1 MTGRRRA
8 LVVANDTYDHAALG
22 QLRSAAA
29 DAVAL
34 SEVLGDPEVGGFEV
48 DVVQNAASYEVQAHI
63 EDLFADSGPD
73 DLVLLHFSGHGLK
86 SDSGELFIAA
96 RNTRPD
102 RLASSSV
109 PADFV
114 QRCMRG
120 SRAHSIVLFLDC
132 CYGGAFGEGVAVRAA
147 GPVNVMDAFP
157 KGRLGGGRGRA
168 VISASSAIEYAFEG
182 TTLTAEHEA
191 PPSVFTS
198 AVVHGLR
205 TGDADRDEDGFVS
218 LDELYDYVFDRVREA
233 NPKQTPGRDIE
244 MSGEIY
250 VARTRRRRLKAAP
263 LPDALATAL
272 RNPDPTYRR
281 GAVLDLRDRLGHP
294 DLAVALGALEA
305 LRAVAS
311 GDVRA
316 VADDARAAI
325 DAALPSVTPASV
337 DFGRLDADASVDVER
352 TVALGGVPLA
362 RQVSVEADPP
372 LSAEVEG
379 DEVVVTF
386 SPTGQSFTGLLVLT
400 APTGSVTV
408 PVTAGV
414 RDTDASVPAGDTA
427 EAHAAPDAPGIGAHA
442 GWATAEAP
450 ASTTP
455 TAIPG
460 SATPTRE
467 PVDDDLAGA
476 RRLVPAPAEST
487 DERGPSPEPA
497 TDGRAPQ
504 TAVST
509 AGTAAVEP
517 VATGTAAATKHSAD
531 DGSLARVRGVLGWL
545 AIASG
550 LLGLIGGLLL
560 PWGADD
566 SAANPQDDFVV
577 QVLCFLALALASG
590 IALLARRASPAV
602 GLGLTGP
609 TAALGVLLA
618 LGEIGLLRD
627 GTTSAPGPGWW
638 TSFFAAGCMAVVAV
652 VALGWRP
659 LRSHLVRVGMR
670 WTDPAVVVV
679 IVATAVGVLV
689 LLDYAIYIQPN
700 SSVARFW
707 VAWFWAWA
715 LVAAV
720 LVAIGL
726 VLGPLGAGRAWL
738 LASGIVL
745 LDRPLSSWLF
755 ANNRSDDGRY
765 LALGIVAAVVVLAA
779 APLVGRWPH
788 PATDPSSAG
797 PAHTP

>member
-8 LVVANDTYDHAALG
+8 LVVATDTYDHAALG

-48 DVVQNAASYEVQAHI
+48 DVVQNAASHEVQAHI

-250 VARTRRRRLKAAP
+250 VARTRRRRVKAAP

-281 GAVLDLRDRLGHP
+281 GAVLELRDRLGHP

-305 LRAVAS
+305 LRAVAA

-316 VADDARAAI
+316 VADDAQAAI
-325 DAALPSVTPASV
+325 DAARPVVTPASV
-337 DFGRLDADASVDVER
+337 DLGDVDADASVDVER
-352 TVALGGVPLA
+352 TLTLGGVPLA
-362 RQVSVEADPP
+362 REVSVEAEPP
-372 LSAEVEG
+372 LAAEVEG

-386 SPTGQSFTGLLVLT
+386 SPTGRAFSGTLVLT
-400 APTGSVTV
+400 APTGAVTV
-408 PVTAGV
+408 PVTARVAG
-414 RDTDASVPAGDTA
+414 TDAPTGSGATPADDATPVPAATA
-427 EAHAAPDAPGIGAHA
+427 GEDAAPDLVG
-442 GWATAEAP
+442 
-450 ASTTP
+450 TP
-455 TAIPG
+455 
-460 SATPTRE
+460 
-467 PVDDDLAGA
+467 
-476 RRLVPAPAEST
+476 RRLVPVSADPAAGTSGAVAAT
-487 DERGPSPEPA
+487 EPA
-497 TDGRAPQ
+497 RPE
-504 TAVST
+504 S
-509 AGTAAVEP
+509 
-517 VATGTAAATKHSAD
+517 AATEPPPPDPGRQAEQA
-531 DGSLARVRGVLGWL
+531 ARVRGVLGWL
-545 AIASG
+545 AIVSG
-550 LLGLIGGLLL
+550 ALVLVGGMIA
-560 PWGADD
+560 PWGAED
-566 SAANPQDDFVV
+566 STPNPSNDVVV
-577 QVLCFLALALASG
+577 QVVCYLALAVATG
-590 IALLARRASPAV
+590 VALLARRSSPAIGV
-602 GLGLTGP
+602 ALVVP
-609 TAALGVLLA
+609 TATLAVIDALRA
-618 LGEIGLLRD
+618 IGLLRD
-627 GTTSAPGPGWW
+627 NTPPAPGPGWW
-638 TSFFAAGCMAVVAV
+638 LSILGQACMVVVAAV
-652 VALGWRP
+652 TVLAGP
-659 LRSHLVRVGMR
+659 LRSSVARGGVG
-670 WTDPAVVVV
+670 WTDPATI
-679 IVATAVGVLV
+679 IVLAATAVGVLV
-689 LLDYAIYIQPN
+689 IIEVATYL
-700 SSVARFW
+700 SSTNAGAYW
-707 VAWFWAWA
+707 VAWVWVCIVA
-715 LVAAV
+715 LVL

-726 VLGPLGAGRAWL
+726 PLDPVTARRAWL
-738 LASGIVL
+738 AASGVGLVSRTLASYLYAVTHTDSLHLIFGVVAGVVIV
-745 LDRPLSSWLF
+745 
-755 ANNRSDDGRY
+755 
-765 LALGIVAAVVVLAA
+765 VAAIML
-779 APLVGRWPH
+779 GRRPQ
-788 PATDPSSAG
+788 PA
-797 PAHTP
+797 

>member
-8 LVVANDTYDHAALG
+8 LVVATDTYDHAALG

-48 DVVQNAASYEVQAHI
+48 DVVRNAASHEVQAHI
-63 EDLFADSGPD
+63 EDLFADSGRD

-205 TGDADRDEDGFVS
+205 TGDADRDEDGLVS

-250 VARTRRRRLKAAP
+250 VARSRRRRLKAAP
-263 LPDALATAL
+263 LPDALAAAL

-281 GAVLDLRDRLGHP
+281 GAVLELRDRLGHP
-294 DLAVALGALEA
+294 DLGVSLGALEA
-305 LRAVAS
+305 LRAVAA

-316 VADDARAAI
+316 VSEDALAAI
-325 DAALPSVTPASV
+325 DAAHPSVTPGAL
-337 DFGRLDADASVDVER
+337 DLGALDAEASVDVER
-352 TVALGGVPLA
+352 TLSLGGVALA
-362 RQVSVEADPP
+362 RQVEVQADPP
-372 LSAEVEG
+372 LSAEVDG
-379 DEVVVTF
+379 DRVVVTF
-386 SPTGQSFTGLLVLT
+386 SPTGRPFTGAVVLT

-408 PVTAGV
+408 PVTASVAGGALP
-414 RDTDASVPAGDTA
+414 DAAPAAPAAPADG
-427 EAHAAPDAPGIGAHA
+427 HSAPDASGID
-442 GWATAEAP
+442 EL
-450 ASTTP
+450 S
-455 TAIPG
+455 
-460 SATPTRE
+460 
-467 PVDDDLAGA
+467 GA
-476 RRLVPAPAEST
+476 RRLVPASTASATSTASAALAREHGTSGEAST
-487 DERGPSPEPA
+487 DDRAAADEAAAPEPPTTVGPDAA
-497 TDGRAPQ
+497 TDG
-504 TAVST
+504 TV
-509 AGTAAVEP
+509 GTDRV
-517 VATGTAAATKHSAD
+517 
-531 DGSLARVRGVLGWL
+531 ARVRGVLGWL
-545 AIASG
+545 AIGSG
-550 LLGLIGGLLL
+550 LLGLVGGLLL

-566 SAANPQDDFVV
+566 TVANPQDDLVV
-577 QVLCFLALALASG
+577 QVVCFLVVTLASG
-590 IALLARRASPAV
+590 IALLARRASPAM
-602 GLGLTGP
+602 GLGFTTP
-609 TAALGVLLA
+609 TAALGALLA

-627 GTTSAPGPGWW
+627 HTTSAPGPGWW
-638 TSFFAAGCMAVVAV
+638 TSFVGAGCMVAV
-652 VALGWRP
+652 SVVSLAWRP
-659 LRSHLVRVGMR
+659 LRTCLLRAEMR

-679 IVATAVGVLV
+679 IVGTAVGVLV
-689 LLDYAIYIQPN
+689 LLDYAIFIQQD

-715 LVAAV
+715 LVSAV
-720 LVAIGL
+720 LVAVGL
-726 VLGPLGAGRAWL
+726 VLGPLVAGRAWL
-738 LASGIVL
+738 IATGVVL
-745 LDRPLSSWLF
+745 LDRPLSSGLF
-755 ANNRSDDGRY
+755 ASNRGVDTRY
-765 LALGIVAAVVVLAA
+765 LALGVIAAIVVIVAG
-779 APLVGRWPH
+779 PLVGRWPR
-788 PATDPSSAG
+788 AG
-797 PAHTP
+797 SDQH

>member
-8 LVVANDTYDHAALG
+8 LVVATDTYDHAALG

-48 DVVQNAASYEVQAHI
+48 DVVQNAASHEVQAHI
-63 EDLFADSGPD
+63 EDLFADSGPE

-132 CYGGAFGEGVAVRAA
+132 CYGGAFGEGVTVRAA

-205 TGDADRDEDGFVS
+205 TGDADRDEDGLVS

-305 LRAVAS
+305 LRAVAA

-325 DAALPSVTPASV
+325 DAARPSVTPASL
-337 DFGRLDADASVDVER
+337 DLGELDADASVDVER
-352 TVALGGVPLA
+352 TLALGGVPLA
-362 RQVSVEADPP
+362 REVSVEADPP
-372 LSAEVEG
+372 LSAEVEDG
-379 DEVVVTF
+379 EVVVTF
-386 SPTGQSFTGLLVLT
+386 APTGQPFSGTLVLT

-408 PVTAGV
+408 PVTARVPVIAVTPG
-414 RDTDASVPAGDTA
+414 PAGGTRDEGTTLDENA
-427 EAHAAPDAPGIGAHA
+427 SPVEARTPDGV
-442 GWATAEAP
+442 
-450 ASTTP
+450 
-455 TAIPG
+455 
-460 SATPTRE
+460 ATP
-467 PVDDDLAGA
+467 VAAGTA
-476 RRLVPAPAEST
+476 RRLVPVAPDPPAGSPGAIAASEAASPSSADEAPPQETEPPVRPPSTPGPPTATTAGAAASAGRAEGAARSHV
-487 DERGPSPEPA
+487 DEPA
-497 TDGRAPQ
+497 ARLRA
-504 TAVST
+504 
-509 AGTAAVEP
+509 
-517 VATGTAAATKHSAD
+517 
-531 DGSLARVRGVLGWL
+531 VLGWV
-545 AIASG
+545 AVASG
-550 LLGLIGGLLL
+550 LLVVVGGLIA
-560 PWGADD
+560 PWGAGD
-566 SAANPQDDFVV
+566 SAANPEDDIVV
-577 QVLCFLALALASG
+577 EVVCFLVLAVAAG
-590 IALLARRASPAV
+590 VALLARRSSPAIGV
-602 GLGLTGP
+602 ALVFP
-609 TAALGVLLA
+609 TTTLGVLHT
-618 LGEIGLLRD
+618 LGAIGLLRD

-638 TSFFAAGCMAVVAV
+638 LSFLGAVCMVVVAV
-652 VALGWRP
+652 GTLLSSQ
-659 LRSHLVRVGMR
+659 LRSSVHRDEVR
-670 WTDPAVVVV
+670 WTDPATIAV

-689 LLDYAIYIQPN
+689 LLDFAIFLQD
-700 SSVARFW
+700 SSAPTYW
-707 VAWFWAWA
+707 VAWFWMWA
-715 LVAAV
+715 GAAAA
-720 LVAIGL
+720 LTTIGL
-726 VLGPLGAGRAWL
+726 PIGPVTAERAWL
-738 LASGIVL
+738 AASGVVV
-745 LDRPLSSWLF
+745 LDRSLSSSLF
-755 ANNRSDDGRY
+755 ASNHGNDPRY
-765 LALGIVAAVVVLAA
+765 LTLGIVAATVVVVAA
-779 APLVGRWPH
+779 LLVGRWPR
-788 PATDPSSAG
+788 ATSG
-797 PAHTP
+797 PRVTGPTTP